1 VTASGHHGPVDLR
14 RDPLTA
20 LRAVDF
26 RRPTR
31 DYWADELAIHD
42 RFVAVLAGL
51 DDAAWRL
58 PGAAPSDAGGADWSL
73 LDHVAHVVDWWELA
87 AEYIAGVLRGGS
99 WPAADDP
106 EIGGDFDAL
115 NERRRARFSS
125 IAPATLRRR
134 GRAAHQNVVGVARQL
149 SAETIRSDVAW
160 GWVHQVLHGHE
171 LEHLTVLEPWAD
183 ALRARQAQNDPFGDD
198 PQPTRAG
205 LADDIARFW
214 VAEAA
219 VLDDF
224 AETMDAVPDADWTAP
239 TGGDWTFADHVAHL
253 AGWFVGGAAALED
266 HAHGGPWADIP
277 AEGIDAF
284 NASQVQ
290 AARGTPP
297 PELRERYATGL
308 ARLRAA
314 IAAMTDM
321 EWLDP
326 EGFSWAYEDLH
337 GHVRAHH
344 AMIGPW
350 AARVGWARAGRRGAG
365 NVITQ
370 QADQRVGAAEAAGEN
385 AR

>member
-1 VTASGHHGPVDLR
+1 VIASAARRPVDLR
-14 RDPLTA
+14 RDPLSV
-20 LRAVDF
+20 LRAIDF
-26 RRPTR
+26 RHPAR
-31 DYWADELAIHD
+31 DYWADDAAIHD
-42 RFVAVLAGL
+42 RFLAVWAGL

-58 PGAAPSDAGGADWSL
+58 PGAAPSDAGGPDWSL

-87 AEYIAGVLRGGS
+87 SAYIAEVLRGAP
-99 WPAADDP
+99 WPSDDDA
-106 EIGGDFDAL
+106 ELGGDFDAL
-115 NERRRARFSS
+115 NERRRMRFAE
-125 IAPATLRRR
+125 IAPATLRAR
-134 GRAAHQNVVGVARQL
+134 GLVAHERVLAVARQL
-149 SAETIRSDVAW
+149 PSETIRSDAAW

-183 ALRARQAQNDPFGDD
+183 TLRGRQVQNDPFGLD

-205 LADDIARFW
+205 LADERSRFW

-219 VLDDF
+219 VIDAF
-224 AETMDAVPDADWTAP
+224 RQTMDAVPDPDWAKP

-253 AGWFVGGAAALED
+253 AGWFDSGAAALED
-266 HAHGGPWADIP
+266 HREGEPWADIP
-277 AEGIDAF
+277 AEGLDAF
-284 NASQVQ
+284 NARQVH

-297 PELRERYATGL
+297 TELREQFATGL

-314 IAAMTDM
+314 TAAMSDA

-350 AARVGWARAGRRGAG
+350 AARVGWPAP
-365 NVITQ
+365 V
-370 QADQRVGAAEAAGEN
+370 AAEAA
-385 AR
+385 R